1 MQREFEATDHSIQL
15 IEQVRDAAARR
26 APLRIRGGDS
36 KAALG
41 RPVEGETLDMR
52 AHRGVVH
59 YDPTE
64 LIITLRAGTPVAEL
78 DAVLEAAGQMLP
90 CEPAAFGGAAT
101 IGGAVA
107 SGLSGPRRP
116 WAGSLRD
123 YVLGCRLI
131 TSEGKYVRFG
141 GEVMKNVAGFDV
153 SRLMAGSFGCLGVI
167 AEVSLKVLPKPRAQR
182 SLRIVASAAEALA
195 RSVEWRRAGLPI
207 SGACHLG
214 DALHVRLEGGTS
226 SVENAAR
233 SIGGSEI
240 DASFWTDLREQ
251 RLPFFAGPE
260 CLWRVSVPDVGQSG
274 AQVESLPGTT
284 MLDWGGA
291 QRWLKSNAS
300 AAQIRGIAGKAG
312 GHATCFT
319 PAAGVEPFHPL
330 AAPVM
335 RLHRQ
340 LKQRLDPHG
349 IFNPGRMYADL

>member
-1 MQREFEATDHSIQL
+1 
-15 IEQVRDAAARR
+15 VRSAAARR

-36 KAALG
+36 KAVLG

-52 AHRGVVH
+52 VHRGVVH

-64 LIITLRAGTPVAEL
+64 LVITLRAGTPVAEL
-78 DAVLEAAGQMLP
+78 NAVLEASGQMLP
-90 CEPAAFGGAAT
+90 CEPPDYGGAAT

-116 WAGSLRD
+116 WAGALRD

-167 AEVSLKVLPKPRAQR
+167 AEVSLKVLPRPRAQR
-182 SLRIVASAAEALA
+182 SLRLVASATEALA
-195 RSVEWRRAGLPI
+195 RVVEWRRAGLPV
-207 SGACHLG
+207 SGACHVG

-233 SIGGSEI
+233 GIGGEEI
-240 DASFWTDLREQ
+240 DASFWTELREH
-251 RLPFFAGPE
+251 RLPFFAGAE
-260 CLWRVSVPDVGQSG
+260 CLWRVSVPNVGQNT
-274 AQVESLPGTT
+274 AQIAALPGAT

-291 QRWLKSNAS
+291 QRWLKSDAS
-300 AAQIRGIAGKAG
+300 ADEIRRIAQAAG

-319 PAAGVEPFHPL
+319 PVAGTEPFHPL
-330 AAPVM
+330 AEPVL

-340 LKQRLDPHG
+340 LKQQLDPHG
-349 IFNPGRMYADL
+349 IFNPGRMYAQL